1 MRSRSKLNVPRAAAR
16 AIVAEAFGAG
26 CGLAGFAELTEGYFN
41 AAYLLELDDGRRCVL
56 KAAPP
61 DDVPVL
67 RYEREIMAAE
77 AAALALA
84 AARTAMPVPAVYAF
98 DRTRR
103 HLPSPYLLMAALPG
117 EPLHRARA
125 AMAPET
131 QAAVDRALGVY
142 LAELNAI
149 VGPGFG
155 YLAAP
160 APAGAPWSAVFLGM
174 LRDVLADGE
183 DAAVPLPVAP
193 AELMARAEAW
203 AGALDEVR
211 EPRLVHWDLW
221 DGNVFVDPAGGRVTG
236 IIDFER
242 ALWGDPL
249 LEVQFRAFA
258 QGDAFSEGYGASPLD
273 APGARERRIL
283 YNIYLYLIM
292 IIECTYRQYETDD
305 QERWARER
313 LGEELARLA

>member
-1 MRSRSKLNVPRAAAR
+1 MRSRSKLNVSREAAQAV
-16 AIVAEAFGAG
+16 VAATFGGG
-26 CGLAGFAELTEGYFN
+26 CDLVGFGELTEGYFN

-56 KAAPP
+56 KVAPP

-77 AAALALA
+77 AEALALA
-84 AARTAMPVPAVYAF
+84 AARTAMPVPGVYAF

-103 HLPSPYLLMAALPG
+103 HLPSPYLVMAALPG
-117 EPLHRARA
+117 EPLHRVRA
-125 AMAPET
+125 ELAPET
-131 QAAVDRALGVY
+131 QTAIDRALGTY
-142 LAELNAI
+142 LAQLNAI
-149 VGPGFG
+149 AGPGFG

-183 DAAVPLPVAP
+183 TAAVPLPVAP
-193 AELMARAEAW
+193 AELMARAALW
-203 AGALDEVR
+203 AADLDQVR

-221 DGNVFVDPAGGRVTG
+221 DGNVFVERGTGRVTG

-258 QGDAFSEGYGASPLD
+258 PGDAFSEGYGARPLD
-273 APGARERRIL
+273 APGAYRRRVL
-283 YNIYLYLIM
+283 YNLYLYLIM
-292 IIECTYRQYETDD
+292 IIECTYRHYETDD